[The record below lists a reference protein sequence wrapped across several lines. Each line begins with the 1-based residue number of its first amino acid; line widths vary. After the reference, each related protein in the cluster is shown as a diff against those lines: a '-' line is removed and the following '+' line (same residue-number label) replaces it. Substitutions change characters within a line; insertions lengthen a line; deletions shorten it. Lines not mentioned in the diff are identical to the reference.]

1 MRQAALLHLAGAQ
14 AKHQTGVVEY
24 VRLAGIV
31 QVDANLLGNANLVS
45 GKAAGIVERLDGI
58 DQVLSNRLVLDG
70 RNLATL
76 GQNSLVVAKL
86 FNHTF
91 LHRGRC
97 NRLSIR
103 YPHIFMRKY
112 RPSATK
118 LRTSTCEEQQRRK
131 GAIVGEFVSIGL
143 NSGPNK
149 ERVCMDELFHVSERK
164 STIGTELRAGLTTFL
179 AMAYIIAVNPAVLSG
194 AGIDAG
200 ALACATCLGAGIMT
214 ICMGIF
220 ANRPLACASGLG
232 VNAMI
237 AGITTTV
244 CGGDWHVAMSVIFL
258 EGVVILLLVL
268 CGLRE
273 AIMDAIPVVLRHA
286 ISVGLG
292 LFIAMIGLC
301 DAGIITAGAGTLVGL
316 GDITSPTFIVGII
329 SILVTVALACRN
341 VPGSLLIGIVVAVIA
356 GIPLGVTQAP
366 TGIIAPLDF
375 SSIGGPIADAGG
387 VPAIVKVLT
396 DPALLVISF
405 SLLMSDFFDT
415 MGTAMAV
422 AKQGEFLTDD
432 GNVENI
438 KEILIVDSAAAA
450 VGGFMGV
457 SSITTFV
464 ESTSGAADGGRTGLT
479 SVTTGVLF
487 ILAAFFSPI
496 VTIVSSAAT
505 CGALVYVGYLMMS
518 EASEIDWSDVSQ
530 GFPAFMIVAGVP
542 FTYSISAGIGLGFIA
557 YVIVALF
564 KGEASKIKPLMWIA
578 ALAFLVY
585 FFVA

>member
-1 MRQAALLHLAGAQ
+1 
-14 AKHQTGVVEY
+14 
-24 VRLAGIV
+24 
-31 QVDANLLGNANLVS
+31 
-45 GKAAGIVERLDGI
+45 
-58 DQVLSNRLVLDG
+58 
-70 RNLATL
+70 
-76 GQNSLVVAKL
+76 
-86 FNHTF
+86 
-91 LHRGRC
+91 
-97 NRLSIR
+97 
-103 YPHIFMRKY
+103 
-112 RPSATK
+112 
-118 LRTSTCEEQQRRK
+118 
-131 GAIVGEFVSIGL
+131 
-143 NSGPNK
+143 
-149 ERVCMDELFHVSERK
+149 MDELFHVSERK

-200 ALACATCLGAGIMT
+200 ALACA
-214 ICMGIF
+214 
-220 ANRPLACASGLG
+220 SGLG
-232 VNAMI
+232 INAMI
-237 AGITTTV
+237 AGIATTM

-258 EGVVILLLVL
+258 EGIVILLLVL

-316 GDITSPTFIVGII
+316 GDIASPTFIVGII
-329 SILVTVALACRN
+329 SIVVTVALASRN
-341 VPGSLLIGIVVAVIA
+341 VPGSLLIGIIVAVIA
-356 GIPLGVTQAP
+356 GIPLGVTHAP
-366 TGIIAPLDF
+366 EGLIAPLDF
-375 SSIGGPIADAGG
+375 STFGAPFASTADGNM
-387 VPAIVKVLT
+387 AIVKVLT
-396 DPALLVISF
+396 DPMLLVVAF

-422 AKQGEFLTDD
+422 AKQGEFLTED
-432 GNVENI
+432 GNVEDI
-438 KEILIVDSAAAA
+438 RPILVVDSVAAAA
-450 VGGFMGV
+450 GGFMGV

-557 YVIVALF
+557 YVVVALF

>member
-1 MRQAALLHLAGAQ
+1 
-14 AKHQTGVVEY
+14 
-24 VRLAGIV
+24 
-31 QVDANLLGNANLVS
+31 
-45 GKAAGIVERLDGI
+45 
-58 DQVLSNRLVLDG
+58 
-70 RNLATL
+70 
-76 GQNSLVVAKL
+76 
-86 FNHTF
+86 
-91 LHRGRC
+91 
-97 NRLSIR
+97 
-103 YPHIFMRKY
+103 
-112 RPSATK
+112 
-118 LRTSTCEEQQRRK
+118 
-131 GAIVGEFVSIGL
+131 
-143 NSGPNK
+143 
-149 ERVCMDELFHVSERK
+149 MDELFHVSERK

-232 VNAMI
+232 INAMI
-237 AGITTTV
+237 AGIATTM

-258 EGVVILLLVL
+258 EGIVILLLVL

-316 GDITSPTFIVGII
+316 GDIASPTFIVGII
-329 SILVTVALACRN
+329 SIVVTVALASRN
-341 VPGSLLIGIVVAVIA
+341 VPGSLLIGIIIAVIA
-356 GIPLGVTQAP
+356 GIPLGVTHAP
-366 TGIIAPLDF
+366 EGLIAPLDF
-375 SSIGGPIADAGG
+375 STFGAPFASTADGNM
-387 VPAIVKVLT
+387 AIVKVLT
-396 DPALLVISF
+396 DPMLLVVAF

-422 AKQGEFLTDD
+422 AKQGEFLTED
-432 GNVENI
+432 GNVEDI
-438 KEILIVDSAAAA
+438 RPILVVDSVAAAA
-450 VGGFMGV
+450 GGFM
-457 SSITTFV
+457 
-464 ESTSGAADGGRTGLT
+464 GLT

>member
-1 MRQAALLHLAGAQ
+1 
-14 AKHQTGVVEY
+14 
-24 VRLAGIV
+24 
-31 QVDANLLGNANLVS
+31 
-45 GKAAGIVERLDGI
+45 
-58 DQVLSNRLVLDG
+58 
-70 RNLATL
+70 
-76 GQNSLVVAKL
+76 
-86 FNHTF
+86 
-91 LHRGRC
+91 
-97 NRLSIR
+97 
-103 YPHIFMRKY
+103 
-112 RPSATK
+112 
-118 LRTSTCEEQQRRK
+118 
-131 GAIVGEFVSIGL
+131 
-143 NSGPNK
+143 
-149 ERVCMDELFHVSERK
+149 MDELFHVSERK

-301 DAGIITAGAGTLVGL
+301 DIA
-316 GDITSPTFIVGII
+316 SPTFIVGII
-329 SILVTVALACRN
+329 SIVVTVALASRN
-341 VPGSLLIGIVVAVIA
+341 VPGSLLIGIIVAVIA